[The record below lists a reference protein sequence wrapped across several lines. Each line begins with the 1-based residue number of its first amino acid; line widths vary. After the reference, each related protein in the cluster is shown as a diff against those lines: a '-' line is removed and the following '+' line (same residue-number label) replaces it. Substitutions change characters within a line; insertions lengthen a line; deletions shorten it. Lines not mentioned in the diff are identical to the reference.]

1 MQCSGIDVELGRDLT
16 MGALVVIR
24 QGLNMRKL
32 SIFVFSGLILVQ
44 WITIADAN
52 GATSLQEAF

>member
-1 MQCSGIDVELGRDLT
+1 

>member
-1 MQCSGIDVELGRDLT
+1 MQCSGIDEELGRDLT
-16 MGALVVIR
+16 MGGLVVIR